1 MRRTLLGISVILG
14 LSLLLATTTGP
25 QAPKQTPYL
34 VVTSKPIVHGSWRAD
49 SSYIENPRLTELFN
63 QMTKDGLEPLFLQ
76 VSTEVG
82 NPQAVPQD
90 RLIVVCRRN

>member
-1 MRRTLLGISVILG
+1 
-14 LSLLLATTTGP
+14 
-25 QAPKQTPYL
+25 L
-34 VVTSKPIVHGSWRAD
+34 VVTSKPVVHGSWRAD
-49 SSYIENPRLTELFN
+49 SSYIENPRLTEMFN
-63 QMTKDGLEPLFLQ
+63 QLAKDGLEPLFLQ